1 MLRQICHN
9 DSFMRQKSKLSL
21 VRKTQNVDMKAPG
34 DAANDDKPA
43 ARSVWPR
50 WRERL
55 ITERV
60 KLTLP
65 LR

>member
-1 MLRQICHN
+1 
-9 DSFMRQKSKLSL
+9 MRQKSKLSL

-55 ITERV
+55 ITERG